1 MGGNIMRALVFDGAL
16 HLVSDRA
23 LPCVAA
29 GEALIRVLAAGI
41 CRTDLELTRGYMG
54 FTGVLGHEFVGRV
67 EHSPLP
73 GWVGKRVVGE
83 INAACGVCVECAR
96 GLGRHCAH
104 RTVLGI
110 QNRDGCMADYMTLPL
125 QNLHPVP
132 DDIGNDSAV
141 FTEPLAAA
149 YEILE
154 QVPIKG
160 SERAMVLGD
169 GKLGILCAWVLAT
182 VLKGVVLVGH
192 HPSNLRLAQ
201 WGGLDIRASSSEL
214 TGGFDLVVEATGS
227 EKGLIE
233 AMRLC
238 RPRGVIVL
246 KSTLATQGQLNLAPV
261 VINELQVVG
270 SRCGP
275 FDRALN
281 GLTRHRFPVQRL
293 ISGRYPLD
301 DGVAAFEHAAR
312 RGTLKVVVGTGAS

>member
-1 MGGNIMRALVFDGAL
+1 MRALVFDGAL
-16 HLVSDRA
+16 RLVRDRA
-23 LPCVAA
+23 LPREAG
-29 GEALIRVLAAGI
+29 GEALIRVLVAGI

-54 FTGVLGHEFVGRV
+54 FAGVLGHEFVGRV

-83 INAACGVCVECAR
+83 INAACGVCEECAR
-96 GLGRHCAH
+96 GLGRHCPH

-132 DDIGNDSAV
+132 DDIGNDAAV
-141 FTEPLAAA
+141 FTEPLGAA

-154 QVPIKG
+154 QVPLKG
-160 SERAMVLGD
+160 GEKALVLGD

-182 VLKGVVLVGH
+182 VLKEVVLVGH
-192 HPSNLRLAQ
+192 HSANLQLAR
-201 WGGLDIRASSSEL
+201 WGDLDIRDSSKEA
-214 TGGFDLVVEATGS
+214 GRDYDLVVEATGS
-227 EKGLIE
+227 ETGLAE

-238 RPRGVIVL
+238 RPRGVIAL

-261 VINELQVVG
+261 VINELQVIG

-293 ISGRYPLD
+293 ISGRYALD
-301 DGVAAFEHAAR
+301 DGVKGFEHAAR
-312 RGTLKVVVGTGAS
+312 RGTLKVVIETGAS